1 MITES
6 GIGAMFAKLWG
17 FIALVFGFF
26 ITVNTQ
32 FIAIWVAFLFSF
44 LSKVME
50 IMSNDDMEFSSSIAM
65 KKGFPTII
73 AYLILSSI
81 ATHAGAFVHLGM
93 GKWLATAI
101 YGFIFTKEV
110 LNILSHLSGAGVD
123 VLPISK
129 ALRKKSIDLV
139 GLDFGGENKNENT
152 SKNKKTNK

>member
-6 GIGAMFAKLWG
+6 GIGIIFTRLWG
-17 FIALVFGFF
+17 AIVLVFGFF

-50 IMSNDDMEFSSSIAM
+50 IMSNDNMEFSNKVAM
-65 KKGFPTII
+65 KKAFPTIMG
-73 AYLILSSI
+73 YLILSSI

-110 LNILSHLSGAGVD
+110 LNILSHLAGAGVD
-123 VLPISK
+123 VLPISR
-129 ALRKKSIDLV
+129 ALRKKSIELV
-139 GLDFGGENKNENT
+139 GIDFGGDFKNENT
-152 SKNKKTNK
+152 SKDKKSDR

>member
-6 GIGAMFAKLWG
+6 GIGAIFAKLWG
-17 FIALVFGFF
+17 LISLIFGFF
-26 ITVNTQ
+26 IQINTQ

-50 IMSNDDMEFSSSIAM
+50 IMNNDDMEFSGHIAM

-73 AYLILSSI
+73 GYLILSSI
-81 ATHAGAFVHLGM
+81 ATHAGAFVNLGM

-110 LNILSHLSGAGVD
+110 LNILSHLAGAGVD

-129 ALRKKSIDLV
+129 ALRKKSVDLV
-139 GLDFGGENKNENT
+139 GIDFGGEKENGNT
-152 SKNKKTNK
+152 KENKKTNK